1 MPDSFSS
8 ISFRLAYPSDAL
20 ALTRMNALLIEDEG
34 HRNTMTLSELQRR
47 MGNWLRHEFQ
57 ATLFS
62 RDARIVGYAL
72 YRFEPDWVYLRQ
84 FFVDRGHRRIKIGSL
99 ALDWLW
105 KNPWQDTKRVRLDV
119 LMGNQEGID
128 FWRSQGFADY
138 CVTMQREIS
147 SDGG

>member
-8 ISFRLAYPSDAL
+8 ISFRLAYASDAL
-20 ALTRMNALLIEDEG
+20 VLARMNALLIEDEG

-47 MGNWLRHEFQ
+47 MAVWLRHDYQ
-57 ATLFS
+57 ATFFS
-62 RDARIVGYAL
+62 SDARIVGYAL
-72 YRFEPDWVYLRQ
+72 YRFEPDGVYLRQ

-99 ALDWLW
+99 ALDWLL

-119 LMGNQEGID
+119 LIGNQGGID

-138 CVTMQREIS
+138 CVTMERQLS
-147 SDGG
+147 SGGA